1 MAQELNLLSMFQTVS
16 GALAE
21 NQTSLNKADTHNGD
35 HGDNMVQIFNLVTK
49 AIGEKSK
56 ASPSAQLQN
65 AGKLLQNQKS
75 GSAQVY
81 AEGLLEAAST
91 FKDKSLTTDTVM
103 TLVQTLLGGGNA
115 AQTGQDSGLAGM
127 LGGLLGG
134 GEGDD
139 SLDAGDLLN
148 AGLAFFSA
156 KNRGDSNTEALI
168 EAVIS
173 ASPLGEVPHRAQ
185 SSQVVVSTILENLG
199 SFVNQ

>member
-1 MAQELNLLSMFQTVS
+1 MAQELNLLSLFQTVS

-21 NQTSLNKADTHNGD
+21 NKTSLNKADTHNGD
-35 HGDNMVQIFNLVTK
+35 HGDNMVQIFNLVSE
-49 AIGEKSK
+49 AVGDKSK
-56 ASPSAQLQN
+56 SSPAAQLLN
-65 AGKLLQNQKS
+65 AGTLLKKQKS
-75 GSAQVY
+75 GSAKVY

-91 FKDKSLTTDTVM
+91 FEDKSVTTDTVM

-115 AQTGQDSGLAGM
+115 AQTGQDSCIAGM

-139 SLDAGDLLN
+139 GLDAGDLLN

-199 SFVNQ
+199 SFVTQ